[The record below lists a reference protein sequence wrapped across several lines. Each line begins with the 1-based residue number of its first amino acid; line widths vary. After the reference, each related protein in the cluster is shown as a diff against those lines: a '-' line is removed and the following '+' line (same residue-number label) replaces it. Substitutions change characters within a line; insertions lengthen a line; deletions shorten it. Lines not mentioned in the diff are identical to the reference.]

1 MPDEPIT
8 DEPIT
13 SEEAISEPPKP
24 VESEINKFRLE
35 KIDAE
40 NVKKTDTRE
49 EVSVV
54 NIPALQFQKVILE
67 KTISDS
73 QEQLDQ
79 INEVL
84 VEWEKLP
91 K

>member
-8 DEPIT
+8 NEAEV
-13 SEEAISEPPKP
+13 SETPKP
-24 VESEINKFRLE
+24 VESEMKKFRLE

-54 NIPALQFQKVILE
+54 NIPALQFQKTILE
-67 KTISDS
+67 KTILS
-73 QEQLDQ
+73 QQ
-79 INEVL
+79 
-84 VEWEKLP
+84 K
-91 K
+91 

>member
-8 DEPIT
+8 N
-13 SEEAISEPPKP
+13 EEEVTETPKP
-24 VESEINKFRLE
+24 VESETKKFRLE

-49 EVSVV
+49 EVSIV
-54 NIPALQFQKVILE
+54 NIPALQFQKVVLE
-67 KTISDS
+67 KTINDS

>member
-8 DEPIT
+8 NEAEV
-13 SEEAISEPPKP
+13 SETPKP
-24 VESEINKFRLE
+24 VESETKKFRLE

-54 NIPALQFQKVILE
+54 NIPSLQFQKTILE

-84 VEWEKLP
+84 VEYEKLP

>member
-8 DEPIT
+8 NEAEV
-13 SEEAISEPPKP
+13 SETPKP
-24 VESEINKFRLE
+24 VESETKKFRLE

-49 EVSVV
+49 EVSIV
-54 NIPALQFQKVILE
+54 NIPALQFQKVVLE
-67 KTISDS
+67 KTINDS

-84 VEWEKLP
+84 VEWEKLQ

>member
-1 MPDEPIT
+1 MP
-8 DEPIT
+8 
-13 SEEAISEPPKP
+13 EETLT
-24 VESEINKFRLE
+24 FQLE

-54 NIPALQFQKVILE
+54 NIPALQFQKTILE

>member
-1 MPDEPIT
+1 M
-8 DEPIT
+8 
-13 SEEAISEPPKP
+13 
-24 VESEINKFRLE
+24 ESETKKFRLE

-54 NIPALQFQKVILE
+54 NIPALQFQKVVLE
-67 KTISDS
+67 KTINDS

>member
-1 MPDEPIT
+1 MP
-8 DEPIT
+8 
-13 SEEAISEPPKP
+13 EETLT
-24 VESEINKFRLE
+24 FRLE

-54 NIPALQFQKVILE
+54 NIPALQFQKTILE

-73 QEQLDQ
+73 Q
-79 INEVL
+79 
-84 VEWEKLP
+84 
-91 K
+91 

>member
-8 DEPIT
+8 NEPEVT
-13 SEEAISEPPKP
+13 ETPKP
-24 VESEINKFRLE
+24 VESEMKKFRLE

-54 NIPALQFQKVILE
+54 NIPSLQFQKTILE

-84 VEWEKLP
+84 VEYEKLP

>member
-8 DEPIT
+8 N
-13 SEEAISEPPKP
+13 EEEVAETPKA
-24 VESEINKFRLE
+24 VESEMKKFRLE

>member
-8 DEPIT
+8 NEAEV
-13 SEEAISEPPKP
+13 SETPKP
-24 VESEINKFRLE
+24 VESETKKFRLE

-49 EVSVV
+49 EVSIV
-54 NIPALQFQKVILE
+54 NIPALQFQKVVLE
-67 KTISDS
+67 KTINDS